1 MDNKPT
7 NNDVEKK
14 MTSLERENNNLK
26 QLVKK
31 LQESEKKF
39 KTIVENAN
47 DEIIYVGMDGTIIEI
62 NDKCEE
68 LFGLKRK
75 EVIGKN
81 FAEFGYF
88 GPDDMEKA
96 VEDFNNICKGNSP
109 RMAEYKASRKDGRPV
124 FIEANPKLIEKNG
137 EILGVL
143 TIIRDITRRKHI
155 EEELEKYRDHLEELV
170 KERTEDLEDANTAL
184 RIMLKQAQEVKKE
197 IEEKILFNVRKFVLP
212 YLGKLRKGNLNETQK
227 VYLENL
233 EDNLNDVTSPYMHG
247 ISTKYL
253 KLTPTEINVANLVKQ
268 GKTTKEIADLLH
280 MSARTID
287 AHRYSIRKKVGLTNK
302 KENLRTYLL
311 SI

>member
-1 MDNKPT
+1 MAKRQT
-7 NNDVEKK
+7 HKTVEKK
-14 MTSLERENNNLK
+14 IKSLEKENKSLR
-26 QLVKK
+26 QLVEK
-31 LQESEKKF
+31 LQESEEKF

-88 GPDDMEKA
+88 DPEDMEKA
-96 VEDFNNICKGNSP
+96 IEDFNDILNGGSP
-109 RMAEYKASRKDGRPV
+109 RMAEYRASRKDGHPV
-124 FIEANPKLIEKNG
+124 FIEVNPKLIEKDG
-137 EILGVL
+137 EILGIL
-143 TIIRDITRRKHI
+143 TIIRDITGRKQI
-155 EEELEKYRDHLEELV
+155 EEELEKYRDHLEDLV
-170 KERTEDLEDANTAL
+170 KERTDKLEDANTAL
-184 RIMLKQAQEVKKE
+184 RVMLKQAQEVKTE

-212 YLGKLRKGNLNETQK
+212 YIYKLGKGKLSETQK

-233 EDNLNDVTSPYMHG
+233 EENLNDITSPYMHG

-280 MSARTID
+280 MSTKTID
-287 AHRYSIRKKVGLTNK
+287 AHRYSIRRKLGLTNK
-302 KENLRTYLL
+302 KDNLRTYLL
-311 SI
+311 ST